1 MVIIKTPQEIEEI
14 YLTAQI
20 AKKVMERTLGW
31 IHPGL
36 KTANIDKF
44 VSSQLKSL
52 HAKSSFLGEGGYKF
66 STCISI
72 NDEVV
77 HGMPGGRKVKKGD
90 LLSLD
95 MGALFG
101 GWKSDMCRTIVVG
114 QEPNPATKKFLQIGQ
129 LALDRAINA
138 IVPGNFVGDISCTIQ
153 NTIERAGYNVIRDLT
168 GHAIGKELHEDPQIP
183 CFGRCSSG
191 VSLVCGMVLC
201 VEVMYVAGSPELAV
215 SRDGWTVKTK
225 DGKLSAMLEDMVA
238 VTENG
243 YRILTR

>member
-1 MVIIKTPQEIEEI
+1 ASHE
-14 YLTAQI
+14 AQKLINTTREALRI
-20 AKKVMERTLGW
+20 A
-31 IHPGL
+31 IL
-36 KTANIDKF
+36 K
-44 VSSQLKSL
+44 
-52 HAKSSFLGEGGYKF
+52 
-66 STCISI
+66 C
-72 NDEVV
+72 
-77 HGMPGGRKVKKGD
+77 R
-90 LLSLD
+90 
-95 MGALFG
+95 FG
-101 GWKSDMCRTIVVG
+101 NYI
-114 QEPNPATKKFLQIGQ
+114 A
-129 LALDRAINA
+129 
-138 IVPGNFVGDISCTIQ
+138 DISQSIQ
-153 NTIERAGYNVIRDLT
+153 RYAESQGYNVIRDLT